1 MADDT
6 KKRETVESEDS
17 NGNKVTVVV
26 RPPTAKDKNGAQLQ
40 YLKSFRQAL
49 ENGAILKQK
58 LDDHL
63 KEQGVWDE
71 AKQKEYEKV
80 LTTINEGERKLQ
92 KGGIKLEEAKA
103 LAFSMKQARLEF
115 RALIAE
121 RSVMDANTAESQA
134 DNASFDY
141 LASVCIIDSSKG
153 QPIFNS
159 LEDYQDNGDE
169 PYVAAAAGK
178 LAEKLYKLDPN
189 YDKGLPENEFLVKY
203 KFADEELRLINKD
216 GGFVDDEGR
225 LVNED
230 GRFIDEEGNFV
241 DAEGNPVTED
251 GKYNDE
257 FSPFLD
263 DDGNP
268 IAETEEEP
276 EVTGDLSEDTE
287 TEKEEV
293 AVAKKVTTKK
303 KKKVEEKVEAEVSEG

>member
-49 ENGAILKQK
+49 ESGAILKQK

-63 KEQGVWDE
+63 QEQGVWDE

-80 LTTINEGERKLQ
+80 LKTINEGERKLQ
-92 KGGIKLEEAKA
+92 KGGIKLEEAKD
-103 LAFSMKQARLEF
+103 LAFSMKEARLEF

-141 LASVCIIDSSKG
+141 LASVCIIDSKN
-153 QPIFNS
+153 QPIFSS
-159 LEDYQDNGDE
+159 LEEYQDNGDE

-216 GGFVDDEGR
+216 GSLVDDEGR
-225 LVNED
+225 FVNEE
-230 GRFIDEEGNFV
+230 GRFVDEEGNFV
-241 DAEGNPVTED
+241 DAEGNPVTEE
-251 GKYNDE
+251 GKYNSE

-268 IAETEEEP
+268 IVETEEEP
-276 EVTGDLSEDTE
+276 EVTGDISEDE
-287 TEKEEV
+287 EEV
-293 AVAKKVTTKK
+293 AKKAVPKK
-303 KKKVEEKVEAEVSEG
+303 KKKVAEKVEAEASEG

>member
-26 RPPTAKDKNGAQLQ
+26 RHPTAKDKNGAQLQ

-49 ENGAILKQK
+49 ESGAILKQK

-63 KEQGVWDE
+63 QEQGVWDE

-80 LTTINEGERKLQ
+80 LKTINEGERKLQ
-92 KGGIKLEEAKA
+92 KGGIKLEEAKD
-103 LAFSMKQARLEF
+103 LAFSMKEARLEF

-141 LASVCIIDSSKG
+141 LASVCIIDSKN
-153 QPIFNS
+153 QPIFSS
-159 LEDYQDNGDE
+159 LEEYQDNGDE

-216 GGFVDDEGR
+216 GSLVDDEGR
-225 LVNED
+225 FVNEE
-230 GRFIDEEGNFV
+230 GRFVDEEGNFV
-241 DAEGNPVTED
+241 DAEGNPVTEE
-251 GKYNDE
+251 GKYNSE

-268 IAETEEEP
+268 IVETEEEP
-276 EVTGDLSEDTE
+276 EVTGDISEDE
-287 TEKEEV
+287 EEV
-293 AVAKKVTTKK
+293 AKKAVPKK
-303 KKKVEEKVEAEVSEG
+303 KKKVAEKVEAEASEG